1 VSMGRPE
8 ILTADGVARN
18 LSVSRQVVASRA
30 NSVVLVLVV
39 VLVLDL
45 AGGCL

>member
-1 VSMGRPE
+1 MGKPK
-8 ILTADGVARN
+8 ILTADGVARS

-30 NSVVLVLVV
+30 NSLVLVLVV